1 MVSSTLAQSDVV
13 YPYNPDADT
22 DGYISTV
29 DLLEILGVYA
39 EPFAPGE
46 IFIDGVSLGEVLINL
61 EQFLSSSTTPGLV
74 TGDFLRW
81 NSENSSWEPET
92 ILSDVKIADLE
103 VQGSSIFLS
112 GVVFESDVSVGG
124 TLNSMNVTV
133 ESNFTAGSASITNG
147 DLNVF
152 SGSINGVDAQLT
164 NSVTSA
170 VVDAESIL
178 GTSVEA
184 QTVNATN
191 LNGTQVRVSGSSV
204 SDDAYDIN
212 NFPLA
217 IQGGTHGAVIGLDAG
232 ANDVAPS
239 GDHQFLQFV
248 TGDPIDG
255 AYWGQ
260 GAITGNNSVSALADL
275 LNYVVGFINGAMS
288 GTDFVSTCPWQLSFS
303 NTANDLSSTLRIK
316 VERAQA
322 HTFPEGYNPT
332 YEGYWNGDP
341 VNADDIDDNGN
352 CVNTDCWQ
360 YIDIHPGTSL
370 ELQIPANH
378 KIRLQYFSNAWNP
391 GGGFGWDWD
400 ANASANQN
408 AIELYYP
415 DGEIAVAEYGAANF
429 LWWSW
434 FTAATPGEGEWKQ
447 YQAFCPDP
455 TSEGSVEGE
464 SNYNAPSTSGL
475 GSVVEANDLYL
486 AAVDELNLLIGFM
499 QSTIDLI
506 VSFFPPG
513 IPFDAFDIL
522 DAALGLITS
531 MIDVS
536 LHFAALE
543 ADLGVAYSSGGADY
557 AEMVPKLNPSE
568 NFHFGD
574 VVGVL
579 NGKASKGFLEVDH
592 YMVVSKA
599 PMVLGNT
606 LDIDEMEEDFVTLA
620 FLGQVRVKVGGHV
633 EAGDYILASG
643 YADGLAIAKAPSAMT
658 VVDYERIVGVAW
670 ESSNPNSAHSFQY
683 INTAIGLNRNDA
695 IEQIERIQ
703 TQVAELFGAI
713 ETMSNQMQ
721 AVFPDFEGIDVS
733 ELSESMGLSGFSLDA
748 HELIEQTENPW
759 ISQSK
764 ESEFAEFLI
773 DHREP
778 TMENRLLVA
787 DQVVQIMNERFG
799 MDIRDE
805 FPMLVNIMEDPEY
818 ASYVKRQF
826 EADLSTL
833 AKLAPSFEELN
844 AREVKGDAKRPRHTT
859 KPTESKPERLNPKE
873 AKQD

>member
-1 MVSSTLAQSDVV
+1 MKYRFLFCAVLLGLMVSSTLAQSDVV

-61 EQFLSSSTTPGLV
+61 EQFLSSSITPGLV

-103 VQGSSIFLS
+103 VQGSSIFLT
-112 GVVFESDVSVGG
+112 GVVVESDLSVGG

-133 ESNFTAGSASITNG
+133 ESNFTASSASITNG

-178 GTSVEA
+178 GTK
-184 QTVNATN
+184 
-191 LNGTQVRVSGSSV
+191 VRVSGSSV

-232 ANDVAPS
+232 ANDAAPS
-239 GDHQFLQFV
+239 GEHQFLQFV

-288 GTDFVSTCPWQLSFS
+288 GTQFVSTCPWQLSFS

-370 ELQIPANH
+370 EVQIPANH
-378 KIRLQYFSNAWNP
+378 KIRLQYFSNEYT
-391 GGGFGWDWD
+391 GGGDGWDWD
-400 ANASANQN
+400 ANANAHKN
-408 AIELYYP
+408 AIELNYP
-415 DGEIAVAEYGAANF
+415 NGEIAVSEDGATDF
-429 LWWSW
+429 LWWAW
-434 FTAATPGEGEWKQ
+434 YTAATPGAGAWKQ
-447 YQAFCPDP
+447 YQAYCPDP
-455 TSEGSVEGE
+455 TSEGSVGGV

-486 AAVDELNLLIGFM
+486 AAVEELNLLIGFM

-522 DAALGLITS
+522 DASLGLITS

-579 NGKASKGFLEVDH
+579 NGKASKEFLEVDH

-606 LDIDEMEEDFVTLA
+606 LDNDEMEEDFVTLA

-643 YADGLAIAKAPSAMT
+643 YADGLAIAKAPGAMK

-683 INTAIGLNRNDA
+683 INTAIGLNRNDV
-695 IEQIERIQ
+695 IEQVERIQ

-721 AVFPDFEGIDVS
+721 AVFPEFEGIDVS
-733 ELSESMGLSGFSLDA
+733 ELSESMGLSGFSSDA
-748 HELIEQTENPW
+748 HELIEQTKNPW
-759 ISQSK
+759 ISESK
-764 ESEFAEFLI
+764 ESEFAEFLFN
-773 DHREP
+773 HREP

-799 MDIRDE
+799 MDIREE

-818 ASYVKRQF
+818 ASFVKRQF
-826 EADLSTL
+826 EADLATL

-844 AREVKGDAKRPRHTT
+844 AREVRGDTKRPRHTT
-859 KPTESKPERLNPKE
+859 QPTDVKSKGLNPRE